1 MPWVCSVCRKVFCGT
16 SNPCVLI
23 SGGIIGGHRKVHWIA
38 WDKLCARSV
47 EGGLG
52 FREFRAFNQAMLAKQ
67 CWRVFTNPHSL
78 LGRLLKAH
86 YFPHSSFLDAS
97 LSSRPSLTW
106 RSLLSARPLMLA
118 EIRWRG
124 GSSRSIKVWASPWIP
139 RSSSFRPI
147 TPVATND
154 PNLLVSALIDHELG
168 TWKHDRLRDLFLP
181 VDVEAILKIPL
192 GRTSQ
197 PDFAVWHY
205 SADGRFSVRSA
216 YHLVWS
222 MRQVGASPSAP
233 RSWTFLWTAK
243 VPPKRFHSD
252 IKFVS
257 FLVGMAR
264 QTANLPPAPR
274 PQVVG
279 NAFVEQYY
287 HILHH
292 SPELVFRFY
301 QDKSVLSR
309 PDADGLMTTVTTMKV
324 DE

>member
-1 MPWVCSVCRKVFCGT
+1 
-16 SNPCVLI
+16 
-23 SGGIIGGHRKVHWIA
+23 
-38 WDKLCARSV
+38 
-47 EGGLG
+47 
-52 FREFRAFNQAMLAKQ
+52 MLAKQ

-78 LGRLLKAH
+78 LGRLLKAR
-86 YFPHSSFLDAS
+86 YFPHSSFLDAP

-118 EIRWRG
+118 GIRWRG

-243 VPPKRFHSD
+243 VPPKVGLWAMLSLGVVRLARSASPEVAEAVAAREAACLAIRFGWRYVIIEGDCEPLVLKLQSSSFDFSCTSPIVHD
-252 IKFVS
+252 IKSLVS
-257 FLVGMAR
+257 NLSCGFSLVRRTGNRVAHSIAR
-264 QTANLPPAPR
+264 AAGAFTVGSWNPPR
-274 PQVVG
+274 S
-279 NAFVEQYY
+279 
-287 HILHH
+287 L
-292 SPELVFRFY
+292 
-301 QDKSVLSR
+301 
-309 PDADGLMTTVTTMKV
+309 
-324 DE
+324 